1 MQANYVQRIRLTIG
15 KSGSARFIGHLDL
28 ARTMERA
35 INRARIPVAY
45 TQGFNKR
52 PRMQFADALPLG
64 FTSECEMVDLWLG
77 QVVGVQ
83 ETEDRLESVLPDG
96 IDLYSVSEVDI
107 SETPL
112 QNQTE
117 SATYRVR
124 PGEDLSREGL
134 QGRISELLQLPELQR
149 ERRDKVYD
157 LRPRIHSLSLSQNA
171 DERLEIMMELSLE
184 PGEIGRPDEV
194 LLALELDPLSAEIH
208 RTHLILATDGKS

>member
-35 INRARIPVAY
+35 INRARIPIAY

-77 QVVGVQ
+77 QIIELQ
-83 ETEDRLESVLPDG
+83 ETEDRLESALPDG
-96 IDLYSVSEVDI
+96 IDLYSVCEVDI

-117 SATYRVR
+117 STTYRVR
-124 PGEDLSREGL
+124 PGENISSEEL
-134 QGRISELLQLPELQR
+134 QERISELLQLSALQR
-149 ERRDKVYD
+149 ERRDKAYD

-171 DERLEIMMELSLE
+171 GERMEIMMDLSLA

-194 LLALELDPLSAEIH
+194 LLALDLDPLSADIH
-208 RTHLILATDGKS
+208 RTRLTLAIDGNS